1 MRCQTEEVSGK
12 LQEGSDHAE
21 VRLYPARKGGPPT
34 CGGQARPLTA
44 IGSGSSGLAVAKL
57 SQPHGRLETTY
68 RCSKLCA

>member
-44 IGSGSSGLAVAKL
+44 IGSGSSAVAKL
-57 SQPHGRLETTY
+57 RDRNSPKERLRRTQAAS
-68 RCSKLCA
+68 RKG